1 MPDPP
6 LAASEPLLQPL
17 ELEKVPAPTP
27 APTLPDPNTP
37 STSSSCAVD
46 VDPEL
51 VIVQRVEKPLTNGNF
66 KQPIYCCSTFKC
78 SFQNEQKYI
87 REYP

>member
-17 ELEKVPAPTP
+17 ELEKVPTSTPVP
-27 APTLPDPNTP
+27 APTLPDPNAP

-46 VDPEL
+46 EDAEL
-51 VIVQRVEKPLTNGNF
+51 VIVQKVEKPPTNGNF
-66 KQPIYCCSTFKC
+66 IKQPIIYC
-78 SFQNEQKYI
+78 Q
-87 REYP
+87 